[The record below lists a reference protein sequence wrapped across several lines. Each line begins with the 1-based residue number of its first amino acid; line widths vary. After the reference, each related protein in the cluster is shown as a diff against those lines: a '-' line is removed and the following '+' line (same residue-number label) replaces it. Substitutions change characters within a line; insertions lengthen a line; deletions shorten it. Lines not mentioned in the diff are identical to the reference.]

1 MFLKFLLFSIFV
13 IPQFLFSQ
21 IVEEKIQI
29 DTNFI
34 TYKVIYKDTLVKGVF
49 SKRVAVFANDT
60 STIAIEKNYTYT
72 SQNGFYKVYYP
83 TGKLMLSTIYGYN
96 MKNGDW
102 SYYNE
107 NGTLLIK
114 GIYKDDIKH
123 GYWAYRFLK
132 CYGRYKKGKKVG
144 NWKCRN
150 TDGGKY
156 ITKYPSMYFSGITDL
171 FKTNK
176 NNTKE
181 VNLPIEKQPIN
192 NDFPQNQDS
201 ITEAKIDT
209 FYLSAITYLARNYY
223 IRNRIKI
230 QFTEKK
236 KERKAYDKYFDYS
249 KDLFLF
255 DIAPITVPTG
265 LAPFLTEKEPL
276 KSSKID
282 SLLNSNPEKY
292 KQAFSETEFKP
303 NNSLQSYSTKPS
315 STMILYFSEV
325 IDNMVRVDIVEYL
338 PTNAGLEKNYEE
350 IYRNPSARKYAIL
363 IHFNNLKDVE
373 SVEYQQQ
380 KVN

>member
-1 MFLKFLLFSIFV
+1 LNLKTIILFLLLLPSLLLGQV
-13 IPQFLFSQ
+13 
-21 IVEEKIQI
+21 VEEKIQI

-49 SKRVAVFANDT
+49 SKRVAVFADDT
-60 STIAIEKNYTYT
+60 STIAIEKNYSYGL
-72 SQNGFYKVYYP
+72 QVGFYKVYYP
-83 TGKLMLSTIYGYN
+83 TGKLMIASIYGYN

-102 SYYNE
+102 TYYNE
-107 NGTLLIK
+107 NGVILIK

-181 VNLPIEKQPIN
+181 ANLPIEKQPIN
-192 NDFPQNQDS
+192 NEVTQNQDS

-282 SLLNSNPEKY
+282 SILTLNPAKY
-292 KQAFSETEFKP
+292 RQAFSETEFKP
-303 NNSLQSYSTKPS
+303 NNSLQNYSTKPS

-325 IDNMVRVDIVEYL
+325 IDNMVRVDIVEHK
-338 PTNAGLEKNYEE
+338 PSENDKEKNYEE